1 MKRPSQLYLLYAL
14 SILGSGVGFMTQ
26 TLVSGFW
33 STAFSQDVTFYSVN
47 LAFYFL
53 SLGIGTRLSQRGGPP
68 TLKKLLTL
76 TLLLCLWCGLSI
88 SVLRWGIFRFN
99 QATPV
104 AIFVV
109 CVAGTLAGGILP
121 MTLALGQ
128 ADRRMNLGRLF
139 FFDYLAAIAFTLLFT
154 FVLLIPL
161 GYSRTALAV
170 CGSGLVIVAV
180 ASWRAGALKAQ
191 SALAILASFALPWAV
206 SLGAIRLATP
216 PTEGPV
222 QVVWAKQSHYQKIV
236 LTESTASNNAVFP
249 GIPQHTLYLD
259 GFVQFSS
266 GSEQLYHFCIAN
278 LPVTAAADQGHP
290 VRKALVLG
298 GGDGLVARNLIAFPN
313 VDTVRMV
320 ELDPEMIRLARTD
333 KHLRRYNLDSLRS
346 PKVEV
351 TVADA
356 FTWVGSHTERY
367 DLIVIDFPSP
377 KNLALARLFSVE
389 FYQRVARLLSPGG
402 FLSIQAGPYFE
413 LGNDP
418 SAISRITAGI
428 AQAVEATG
436 LSASVYFTPR
446 DADAFVLATSDAHFS
461 MDAFAKKV
469 GVTAGGPLSGICAY
483 DPQGRRPATE
493 LNTLNTLPLA
503 RDAVAWYRAVG
514 GKSFFHFSDSFGI
527 FLPD

>member
-1 MKRPSQLYLLYAL
+1 MKRKPSLLLLYAL

-33 STAFSQDVTFYSVN
+33 STAFSQDVTFYSIN

-53 SLGIGTRLSQRGGPP
+53 ALGIGTRLSERFGNP
-68 TLKKLLTL
+68 TLGRLIGLTSA
-76 TLLLCLWCGLSI
+76 LCLWCGFSI
-88 SVLRWGIFRFN
+88 SILRWGIFRFN

-104 AIFVV
+104 AILVV
-109 CVAGTLAGGILP
+109 VVAGALAGGILP
-121 MTLALGQ
+121 LTLQLGK

-170 CGSGLVIVAV
+170 AGSGLLMIAMLS
-180 ASWRAGALKAQ
+180 AHAGALPVWRA
-191 SALAILASFALPWAV
+191 ALTMASVAFPIAASMGMV
-206 SLGAIRLATP
+206 RLSTP
-216 PTEGPV
+216 PKGGPV

-236 LTESTASNNAVFP
+236 LTESTAAGNAVFP

-278 LPVTAAADQGHP
+278 LPVTAAADRGHP
-290 VRKALVLG
+290 VKRALVLG
-298 GGDGLVARNLIAFPN
+298 GGDGLVARNLIAIPS
-313 VDTVRMV
+313 VEKVRMV
-320 ELDPEMIRLARTD
+320 ELDPEMIQLAMTD
-333 KHLRRYNLDSLRS
+333 ERLRRYNLDALRS

-351 TVADA
+351 TLADA
-356 FTWVGSHTERY
+356 FTWVGSHSENY

-389 FYQRVARLLSPGG
+389 FYRRVFARLNPGG
-402 FLSIQAGPYFE
+402 FLTIQAGPYFAP
-413 LGNDP
+413 GDDP
-418 SAISRITAGI
+418 SAISRISAGI
-428 AQAVEATG
+428 AHAVEAAG
-436 LSASVYFTPR
+436 LKASIYFTPR
-446 DADAFVLATSDAHFS
+446 DADAFVLATSDPDFS
-461 MDAFAKKV
+461 MRSFAEKV
-469 GVTAGGPLSGICAY
+469 GIVAGGPLSGMCAY
-483 DPQGRRPATE
+483 DPAGRRPATE

-503 RDAVAWYRAVG
+503 SDAVAWYREAG
-514 GKSFFHFSDSFGI
+514 GNGFFHFRDSFGV

>member
-1 MKRPSQLYLLYAL
+1 MKRNPSIALLYAL

-33 STAFSQDVTFYSVN
+33 STAFSQDVTFYSIN

-53 SLGIGTRLSQRGGPP
+53 ALGIGTRLSERFGPP
-68 TLKKLLTL
+68 TVGRLTGL
-76 TLLLCLWCGLSI
+76 TTALCLWCGMSI
-88 SVLRWGIFRFN
+88 SLLRWGIYRFN

-109 CVAGTLAGGILP
+109 VVAGALAGGILP
-121 MTLALGQ
+121 LTLKLGQ
-128 ADRRMNLGRLF
+128 RDRRMSLGRLF

-170 CGSGLVIVAV
+170 CASGLLLIVGLAAPARVLSLGRATITLV
-180 ASWRAGALKAQ
+180 A
-191 SALAILASFALPWAV
+191 FALPC
-206 SLGAIRLATP
+206 LATLGMARLTTP
-216 PTEGPV
+216 PETGPV
-222 QVVWAKQSHYQKIV
+222 KVVWAKQSHYQKIV
-236 LTESTASNNAVFP
+236 LTESTAAGNAVFP

-278 LPVTAAADQGHP
+278 LPVTAAADRGHP
-290 VRKALVLG
+290 VKRALVLG
-298 GGDGLVARNLIAFPN
+298 GGDGLVARNLIAVPQ
-313 VDTVRMV
+313 VEKVRMV
-320 ELDPEMIRLARTD
+320 ELDPEMIRLARSD
-333 KHLRRYNLDSLRS
+333 ERLRRYNLDSLRS

-356 FTWVGSHTERY
+356 FTWVGRHTERY

-389 FYQRVARLLSPGG
+389 FYRRVFALLSPGG
-402 FLSIQAGPYFE
+402 FLTIQAGPYFAP
-413 LGNDP
+413 GDDTT
-418 SAISRITAGI
+418 AISSVTAGI
-428 AQAVEATG
+428 AHAVEAAG
-436 LSASVYFTPR
+436 LKASIYFTPR
-446 DADAFVLATSDAHFS
+446 DADAFVLASSDPDFS
-461 MDAFAKKV
+461 MDAFAAKV
-469 GVTAGGPLSGICAY
+469 GIAAGGPLSGMCAY
-483 DPQGRRPATE
+483 DPEGRRPATE

-503 RDAVAWYRAVG
+503 RDAVAWYREAG
-514 GKSFFHFSDSFGI
+514 GQSFFHYSDSFGI

>member
-1 MKRPSQLYLLYAL
+1 MKRGSSILLLYAL
-14 SILGSGVGFMTQ
+14 SVLGSGVGFMTQ

-33 STAFSQDVTFYSVN
+33 STAFSQDVTFYSIN

-53 SLGIGTRLSQRGGPP
+53 ALGIGTRLSERFGRP
-68 TLKKLLTL
+68 TVGRLIGLT
-76 TLLLCLWCGLSI
+76 TALCLWCGLSI
-88 SVLRWGIFRFN
+88 SILRWGIFRFN
-99 QATPV
+99 QATPI
-104 AIFVV
+104 AILVV
-109 CVAGTLAGGILP
+109 GVAGAVAGGILP
-121 MTLALGQ
+121 LTLNLGRG
-128 ADRRMNLGRLF
+128 DRRMNLGRLF

-170 CGSGLVIVAV
+170 GGSGLVVTVALS
-180 ASWRAGALKAQ
+180 AYAGALPVWRATL
-191 SALAILASFALPWAV
+191 SVAAFALPVLA
-206 SLGAIRLATP
+206 SIGMARLATP
-216 PTEGPV
+216 PNTGPV
-222 QVVWAKQSHYQKIV
+222 KVVWSKQSHYQKIV
-236 LTESTASNNAVFP
+236 LTESTAGGNAVFP

-278 LPVTAAADQGHP
+278 LPVTAAADRGHA
-290 VRKALVLG
+290 VKRALILG
-298 GGDGLVARNLIAFPN
+298 GGDGLVARNLIAIPQ
-313 VDTVRMV
+313 VEKVRMV

-333 KHLRRYNLDSLRS
+333 ERLRRYNLDSLRN

-356 FTWVGSHTERY
+356 FTWVGQHAERY

-389 FYQRVARLLSPGG
+389 FYRRVFDRLNPGG
-402 FLSIQAGPYFE
+402 FLTIQAGPYFAP
-413 LGNDP
+413 GNDTT
-418 SAISRITAGI
+418 AISRITAGI
-428 AQAVEATG
+428 AQAVEAAG
-436 LSASVYFTPR
+436 LKASIYFTPR
-446 DADAFVLATSDAHFS
+446 DADAFVLASSDPDFS
-461 MDAFAKKV
+461 MDSFAAKV
-469 GVTAGGPLSGICAY
+469 GIVAGGPLSGMCAY

-503 RDAVAWYRAVG
+503 RDAVAWYREAG
-514 GKSFFHFSDSFGI
+514 GNSFFHFSDSFGV